1 MKLGINGAA
10 LAMLEEVLET
20 GFDDFTTIKKDSTL
34 SQLGPDL
41 DKLIAKYKKK
51 SGFKIP
57 FL

>member
-1 MKLGINGAA
+1 
-10 LAMLEEVLET
+10 MLEEVLET

-41 DKLIAKYKKK
+41 DKLIANYKKK